1 MSPSYVQRLAKRTAA
16 IRGEQA
22 AAEASG
28 LVGPELP
35 ASYLDATKLKGRW
48 MIDRA
53 ELDRFTT
60 QRSEPKMV
68 MGYNI
73 TWSAPKSAS
82 MLYAAGDD

>member
-1 MSPSYVQRLAKRTAA
+1 
-16 IRGEQA
+16 
-22 AAEASG
+22 
-28 LVGPELP
+28 
-35 ASYLDATKLKGRW
+35 